1 MDSGDHG
8 RRTHRGRTLAAA
20 SLAVVAALALAS
32 AASAGTERAVTLT
45 PAEQAF
51 VKQYKTLIPALDKAS
66 AALISAVKHAGND
79 TDAQIVTM
87 FTAVAKQWASATKP
101 LLRLQ
106 APSPV
111 ASIFATITA
120 EVPKVEADLLTIAN
134 AGRTHSGSAATKAGR
149 RIAIDFNTLGAAV
162 AKLKKKLALP

>member
-1 MDSGDHG
+1 MDSGDQG

-32 AASAGTERAVTLT
+32 AASAGTTRAVKLT

-51 VKQYKTLIPALDKAS
+51 VKQYKPLIPTLNKAS
-66 AALISAVKHAGND
+66 AAVISAVKNAGND
-79 TDAQIVTM
+79 TDAKIVTV

-101 LLRLQ
+101 LLALK

-111 ASIFATITA
+111 ASIFATITG

-134 AGRTHSGSAATKAGR
+134 TGRTHSVSAATKAGR
-149 RIAIDFNTLGAAV
+149 KIAVDFDALGVAV
-162 AKLKKKLALP
+162 SQMKKKLGLP